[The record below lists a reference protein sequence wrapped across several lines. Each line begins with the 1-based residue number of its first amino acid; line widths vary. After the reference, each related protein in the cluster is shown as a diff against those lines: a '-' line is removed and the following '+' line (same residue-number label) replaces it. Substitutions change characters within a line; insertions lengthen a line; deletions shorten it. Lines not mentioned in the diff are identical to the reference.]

1 MIYFDNAATSFPK
14 PRAVI
19 KEAVRCMRYY
29 CGNPGRSA
37 HKLSQTAI
45 EEVFLAR
52 FAIARLL
59 NYDKP
64 DRIVF
69 TKNATEA
76 LNIAIKSFIPENSHV
91 ITTDIEHNS
100 VIRPLEALRKKL
112 KIEYSCFDTKGE
124 LKKSLQSG
132 LRQETSGIIASLA
145 SNVTGDHTTLKLL
158 SDFAKEKGLF
168 LIVDASQAV
177 GHMKIN
183 LNDAPCDALCA
194 PGHKALFG
202 IQGCGF
208 VYFKD
213 KTRRESFIE
222 GGSGYD
228 SISGEM
234 PILLPE
240 GYEAGTLSTPA
251 IASLSSGV
259 DFIEKIGLD
268 NIHNKLNRL
277 TEMTTERLSEISGI
291 RLYKAGIGLLS
302 FNYIDIPSSAFSSL
316 LNERGICV
324 RGGLHCAPS
333 IHKRLGTIDQGTVR
347 VSYSYLNKMS
357 DPDRLYKTVKSIIKE
372 I

>member
-1 MIYFDNAATSFPK
+1 MLYLDNAATSFPK
-14 PRAVI
+14 PACVL
-19 KEAVRCMRYY
+19 KEINFCLKKY
-29 CGNPGRSA
+29 CGNPGRSS
-37 HKLSQTAI
+37 HTLSVKASEAI
-45 EEVFLAR
+45 YSAR
-52 FAIARLL
+52 EKIAKMLGVI
-59 NYDKP
+59 DP
-64 DRIVF
+64 EHIVF
-69 TKNATEA
+69 TYNATYA
-76 LNIAIKSFIPENSHV
+76 LNIAIKSLVRERCHILTSDF
-91 ITTDIEHNS
+91 EHNS

-168 LIVDASQAV
+168 LIVDASQAI

-259 DFIEKIGLD
+259 DFIEKIGLV

-277 TEMTTERLSEISGI
+277 TEMTSERLSEISGI

-302 FNYIDIPSSAFSSL
+302 FNYMDMPSSAFSSL

>member
-1 MIYFDNAATSFPK
+1 MKKF
-14 PRAVI
+14 
-19 KEAVRCMRYY
+19 AVRYLNCYNGIMITASH
-29 CGNPGRSA
+29 NPAQYNGYKVYGEDGAQLNVADSD
-37 HKLSQTAI
+37 
-45 EEVFLAR
+45 EVFR
-52 FAIARLL
+52 YINNMDIFA
-59 NYDKP
+59 D
-64 DRIVF
+64 V
-69 TKNATEA
+69 
-76 LNIAIKSFIPENSHV
+76 KSI
-91 ITTDIEHNS
+91 DIES
-100 VIRPLEALRKKL
+100 
-112 KIEYSCFDTKGE
+112 
-124 LKKSLQSG
+124 
-132 LRQETSGIIASLA
+132 
-145 SNVTGDHTTLKLL
+145 
-158 SDFAKEKGLF
+158 AKEKGLF